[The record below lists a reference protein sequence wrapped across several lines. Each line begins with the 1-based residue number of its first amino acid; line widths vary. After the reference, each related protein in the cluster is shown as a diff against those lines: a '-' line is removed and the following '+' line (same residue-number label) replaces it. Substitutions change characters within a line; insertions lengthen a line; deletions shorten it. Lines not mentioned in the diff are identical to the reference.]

1 MRPIELSEVGKLAL
15 FRGVAPAHLEEA
27 MQAAFLQR
35 FPAHVEMVTEGEPAD
50 FLHFVIEGQV
60 EVYSRWRDRETTIA
74 VLGPGA
80 SFIVAAVLTDRIYLK
95 SARTLS
101 TSRILMVPAEAVRR
115 LFSQDSAFAG
125 AITGEL
131 ALAYRD
137 VVRELKN
144 QKLRTSLERLACWL
158 VVRNRETGGHGRFD
172 IPFDKKILASRIG
185 MAPEVLSR
193 SFGKLVAYGVTV
205 TGPSVTLSDLK
216 SLENLAKP
224 TITIDEPNL

>member
-1 MRPIELSEVGKLAL
+1 MRPIELSEVGKLPL
-15 FRGVAPAHLEEA
+15 FSGVANSHLEEA
-27 MQAAFLQR
+27 MRAAFLQR

-80 SFIVAAVLTDRIYLK
+80 SFIIAAVLTDRIYLK

-101 TSRILMVPAEAVRR
+101 AARILMVPAEAVRR
-115 LFSQDSAFAG
+115 LFSQDSAFAQ
-125 AITGEL
+125 AITHEL

-137 VVRELKN
+137 IVKELKN

-158 VVRNRETGGHGRFD
+158 VVRERETGGNGSFD
-172 IPFDKKILASRIG
+172 IPFDKKVLASRLG

-193 SFGKLVAYGVTV
+193 SFGNLVAYGVKV
-205 TGPSVTLSDLK
+205 TGPMVTLSDLK
-216 SLENLAKP
+216 ALENLAKP
-224 TITIDEPNL
+224 SPTIDDTDR

>member
-1 MRPIELSEVGKLAL
+1 MRPIELSEVGQLPL

-27 MQAAFLQR
+27 MRAAFLQR

-74 VLGPGA
+74 VLDTGD
-80 SFIVAAVLTDRIYLK
+80 SFIIAAVLTDRIYLK

-101 TSRILMVPAEAVRR
+101 AARILMVPAEAVRR
-115 LFSQDSAFAG
+115 LFSQDSAFAN
-125 AITGEL
+125 AITAEL

-137 VVRELKN
+137 VVKELKN

-158 VVRNRETGGHGRFD
+158 VIRNRETGCSGRFD
-172 IPFDKKILASRIG
+172 IPFDKKVLASRLG

-193 SFGKLVAYGVTV
+193 SFANLAAYGVKV
-205 TGPSVTLSDLK
+205 AGPAVTLSDLK
-216 SLENLAKP
+216 SLETLAKP
-224 TITIDEPNL
+224 SATIDEPES

>member
-1 MRPIELSEVGKLAL
+1 MRPVELSEVAQLPL
-15 FRGVAPAHLEEA
+15 FRGVAPVHLEEA
-27 MQAAFLQR
+27 MRAAFLQR

-60 EVYSRWRDRETTIA
+60 EVYSHWRDRETTIA

-101 TSRILMVPAEAVRR
+101 AARILMVPAEAIRR
-115 LFSQDSAFAG
+115 LFSQDSAFAE
-125 AITGEL
+125 AITVEL
-131 ALAYRD
+131 ALAYRS
-137 VVRELKN
+137 VVKELKN

-158 VVRNRETGGHGRFD
+158 VIRSRETGGGRFD
-172 IPFDKKILASRIG
+172 IPFDKKVLASRLG

-193 SFGKLVAYGVTV
+193 SFGNLAAYGVKV
-205 TGPSVTLSDLK
+205 SGPTITLNDLK

-224 TITIDEPNL
+224 SATIDGPE